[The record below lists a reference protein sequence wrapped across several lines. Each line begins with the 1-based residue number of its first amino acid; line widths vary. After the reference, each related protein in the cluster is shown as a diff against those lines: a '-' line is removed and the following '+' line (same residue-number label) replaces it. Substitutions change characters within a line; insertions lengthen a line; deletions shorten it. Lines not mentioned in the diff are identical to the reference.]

1 MRSSQASA
9 DAKEDGSSGSPA
21 RTLDP
26 DHAKS

>member
-1 MRSSQASA
+1 MRSSQGSA
-9 DAKEDGSSGSPA
+9 DAKEEGSTISPA